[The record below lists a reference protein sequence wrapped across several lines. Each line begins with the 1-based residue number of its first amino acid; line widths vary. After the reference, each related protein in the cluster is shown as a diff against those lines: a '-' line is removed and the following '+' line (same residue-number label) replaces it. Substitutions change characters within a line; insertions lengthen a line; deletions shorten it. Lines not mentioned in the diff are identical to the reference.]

1 MVFKFLI
8 LLNSKWYLNSIF
20 DHLKISSMLKKIMCI
35 LLVTNALYSQGNKG
49 LYTYALT
56 GYKLGSVYTSFP
68 NEYSVNGNNISNAY
82 IRLGGGNNVTGALGY
97 MIHPNLGFEVSSTY
111 TIGQTKKISDASGSS
126 NNLEYIFKETQSNN
140 LHSVG
145 SIVAQA
151 KLFNMTV
158 YAKAGI
164 VINYYATTKEDNQYR
179 FGNNVN
185 QSYGYR
191 YQGNLMRGFNGSLGV
206 LVPISKRMNLM
217 IEAEEVSIQGHFT
230 KGELFYN
237 NTNSHLPNQIEFMG
251 NISGKVSSS
260 SIQYEKIYPVSYS
273 CIGLNIGIHHS
284 F

>member
-1 MVFKFLI
+1 
-8 LLNSKWYLNSIF
+8 
-20 DHLKISSMLKKIMCI
+20 MLKKIIYI
-35 LLVTNALYSQGNKG
+35 LMIANSLYSQGKKG

-56 GYKLGSVYTSFP
+56 GYKMGSVYTSFP
-68 NEYSVNGNNISNAY
+68 NEYSVNENNFSNAY
-82 IRLGGGNNVTGALGY
+82 TRLGGGNNITGALGY
-97 MIHPNLGFEVSSTY
+97 MIHPNLGFEASTTY
-111 TIGQTKKISDASGSS
+111 TIGQTKKISNASGNSS
-126 NNLEYIFKETQSNN
+126 NLDYISKETQSNN

-145 SIVAQA
+145 SIIAQA
-151 KLFNMTV
+151 KIFNMTV

-191 YQGNLMRGFNGSLGV
+191 YYGNLMRGFNGSLGV
-206 LVPISKRMNLM
+206 LIPISKRMNLM

-230 KGELFYN
+230 KGQLLYN
-237 NTNSHLPNQIEFMG
+237 STNSNLPNQIEFMK
-251 NISGKVSSS
+251 NISGKVSTS